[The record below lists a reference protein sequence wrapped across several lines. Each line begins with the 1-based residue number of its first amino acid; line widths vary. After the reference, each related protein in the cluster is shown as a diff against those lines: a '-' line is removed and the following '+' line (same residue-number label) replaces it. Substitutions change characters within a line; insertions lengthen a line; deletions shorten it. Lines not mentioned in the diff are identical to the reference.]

1 MASVSGE
8 LAKQQ
13 FKAVAGA
20 RWAAT
25 MHSLKTVRG
34 KLELISRIL
43 VVAFYSV
50 FGLFFGIGAGILSY
64 FAVINRQTEL
74 ISGMIWFLFGFWQL
88 YPILRAGYSNTF
100 DASALLRFPVTYRTY
115 FFLRCFY
122 GALEPVGLVVVLAMA
137 GITAGVSAAS
147 PALLPW
153 CAIVIVLIVA
163 LNILTTQLVLT
174 WVERWLAQRR
184 TREILGIV
192 FFLFVIGIQ
201 FIGPVARRLERSG
214 DRSKAPIRITR
225 ESISTI
231 VTAERL
237 LPPGLAGYTLSR
249 AQRHENGRAA
259 LSLATLSAYGIT
271 MVFLLDLRLRKQYR
285 GENLGETAVK
295 RRAEADASLR
305 VGWNIFGLPD
315 PLAAMVEKE
324 LRYLIRSGPM
334 LLSFLM
340 PLVVLLIFGGTSSKQ
355 LPQQFSSMTF
365 PLVAAYSLLILT
377 NVVYNTFGGD
387 HAGIQFY
394 FMSPLPLRKVLLA
407 KNAVHAS
414 IFVSE
419 LALLWLAVRVLRTTP
434 ALWITAA
441 TMAAV
446 PYALGLELS
455 AGNIMSI
462 YWPKKLEF
470 QMMGRQRTPQ
480 TTALLALGVHAVVV
494 STTGLVFVAAQ
505 HYGVGF
511 AIPAFLLMA
520 LGGIALYAWVLAKA
534 EALAMRR
541 RETLFEAL
549 CRE

>member
-365 PLVAAYSLLILT
+365 PLVKCGARLNLC
-377 NVVYNTFGGD
+377 FGARVALVGRARPAHHSCTVD
-387 HAGIQFY
+387 YGCNDGGSA
-394 FMSPLPLRKVLLA
+394 LRVGVGAFGWQHHVNLQA
-407 KNAVHAS
+407 EETR
-414 IFVSE
+414 I
-419 LALLWLAVRVLRTTP
+419 P
-434 ALWITAA
+434 DDGTAA
-441 TMAAV
+441 HTTDHRAACTGSACGRGLYDRLGICRSATLWSGIRDTCIPV
-446 PYALGLELS
+446 DGPGRNRAL
-455 AGNIMSI
+455 
-462 YWPKKLEF
+462 
-470 QMMGRQRTPQ
+470 R
-480 TTALLALGVHAVVV
+480 
-494 STTGLVFVAAQ
+494 
-505 HYGVGF
+505 VGSCK
-511 AIPAFLLMA
+511 
-520 LGGIALYAWVLAKA
+520 G
-534 EALAMRR
+534 
-541 RETLFEAL
+541 
-549 CRE
+549 